1 MYTQHGTYTSCHGGS
16 TPASR
21 LTQLASR
28 HTTHLDSRPWTYD
41 VRLRGPTMYGKNV
54 VHPQVEDGLCHRL
67 VLGLP
72 REAVKTSPS
81 SARGLHKFPVPK
93 RGYR

>member
-21 LTQLASR
+21 LTQFWR
-28 HTTHLDSRPWTYD
+28 HDTRLTSTSSVDLNLD
-41 VRLRGPTMYGKNV
+41 RLRGPTMYGKNV

-72 REAVKTSPS
+72 REAVKTSSS
-81 SARGLHKFPVPK
+81 SARA
-93 RGYR
+93 RAD